1 MPAKRLGGSWMEALG
16 FTIGSTLRVQVRDGE
31 LVVSVASKD

>member
-1 MPAKRLGGSWMEALG
+1 MVGLWMEELA
-16 FTIGSTLRVQVRDGE
+16 FTIGSTLRVQVRNGE

>member
-1 MPAKRLGGSWMEALG
+1 MTGFARARRSLG
-16 FTIGSTLRVQVRDGE
+16 DGE